1 MTDRPLRLLR
11 AITWLPV
18 GGIERRLVAV
28 LPRLAARGFDVRL
41 VCLREYG
48 ALAEEVRAAGVPV
61 DLIPLR
67 SRLDP
72 RGIRALAH
80 LLREQRIDILHAH
93 MYRASVPGT
102 IAARWAGTPVVFG
115 QVHNVGTWQG
125 ARQVWMDRFLCR
137 WRTGMIAVS
146 EAVRRDVM
154 ATLRLPAERVRVL
167 YNGID
172 TERFRPDAELRRG
185 GRASLGLDEATPLLL
200 VPARLHAQ
208 KNPLGVLEA
217 FGRAVRSAGT
227 GMLAYAGGGPLEGE
241 LREAIA
247 AAGLGDRVRLLG
259 SRDDMPA
266 LYNAADAVVLSSFK
280 EGFSNAVVEALACGR
295 PVIAADVG
303 GNREA
308 LDSAQ
313 VGWIHAPGDGEALA
327 RQMSEALGDPEG
339 LRARASDCR
348 RRAMDFS
355 LDRLINETERLYR
368 EAFRRTGRR

>member
-28 LPRLAARGFDVRL
+28 LPQLAARGFEVRL

-48 ALAEEVRAAGVPV
+48 ALAAELRATGVPV
-61 DLIPLR
+61 DLIPMR

-72 RGIRALAH
+72 RGIRALTR
-80 LLREQRIDILHAH
+80 LLGEQRIDILHAH

-102 IAARWAGTPVVFG
+102 IAARLAGTPVVFG

-125 ARQVWMDRFLCR
+125 ARQVWMDRILCR

-154 ATLRLPAERVRVL
+154 ETLRLPADRVRVL

-172 TERFRPDAELRRG
+172 TGHFRPDEEMRRV

-208 KNPLGVLEA
+208 KNPLGVLDA
-217 FGRAVRSAGT
+217 FGRAVRAAGA
-227 GMLAYAGGGPLEGE
+227 GMLAFAGGGPLEE
-241 LREAIA
+241 DLRDAIA

-259 SRDDMPA
+259 SRDDMPT

-308 LDSAQ
+308 LDSPE
-313 VGWIHAPGDGEALA
+313 VGWIHAAGDGVALTKQMAEALA
-327 RQMSEALGDPEG
+327 DPAA

-348 RRAMDFS
+348 RRALHFS
-355 LDRLINETERLYR
+355 LDRLVDETERLYR
-368 EAFRRTGRR
+368 EAFARTGRQ